1 MYESESIAVLF
12 AAQPVKTI
20 SAGVTLIQPDQKS
33 VHAYL
38 LETGVVKILS
48 FSSEGESV
56 LIHLLQ
62 PGSTFPLLSMS
73 PTPSNRFW
81 FQSMTPITV
90 KQIKYAQFVQLIQ
103 KDPQLLLAQYHK
115 MLQAAEGLAYRVES
129 LITQDVHARLW
140 SALEYLQKHFGVAVS
155 PGVTRI
161 DLHVTHQDLASF
173 IGSSRET
180 VSREWER
187 LKTAGKVDLVEGKIV
202 IR

>member
-1 MYESESIAVLF
+1 MHEPETVATLF

-20 SAGVTLIQPDQKS
+20 SASVTLIQPDQKS

-90 KQIKYAQFVQLIQ
+90 RQIKYAQFVQLIQ
-103 KDPQLLLAQYHK
+103 KDPQLLLEQYHK
-115 MLQAAEGLAYRVES
+115 MLQATEGLAYRVES
-129 LITQDVHARLW
+129 LISQDVHTRLW

-155 PGVTRI
+155 PGATQI
-161 DLHVTHQDLASF
+161 NLHVTHQDLASF

-180 VSREWER
+180 VSREWEKLR
-187 LKTAGKVDLVEGKIV
+187 AAGKVDLVEGKIV
-202 IR
+202 VH